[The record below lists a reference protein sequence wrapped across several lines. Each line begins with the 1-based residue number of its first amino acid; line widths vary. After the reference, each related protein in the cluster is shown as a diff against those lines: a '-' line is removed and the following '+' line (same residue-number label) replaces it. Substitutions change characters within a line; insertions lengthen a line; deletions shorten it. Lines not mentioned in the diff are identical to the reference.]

1 MEIKIIYIEYEKKY
15 SNLFERSSSFKNIL
29 IFVFRKFIYQ
39 NIYLLD
45 QTIMRIIKE
54 YFNKKI
60 FS

>member
-1 MEIKIIYIEYEKKY
+1 MEIKIIYIKYEKKY

-45 QTIMRIIKE
+45 QTIMKIIKE
-54 YFNKKI
+54 NLNKK
-60 FS
+60 

>member
-1 MEIKIIYIEYEKKY
+1 MKKKY

>member
-1 MEIKIIYIEYEKKY
+1 MEIKIIYIKYETKY

-29 IFVFRKFIYQ
+29 IFFRKFIYQ

>member
-1 MEIKIIYIEYEKKY
+1 MKKKY

-29 IFVFRKFIYQ
+29 NFFFRKFIYQ